1 MNKRLFAIGAATL
14 AAFVSYPL
22 FAADSP
28 AVKAAIQVED
38 AFAEVVEMA
47 KPTVV
52 VITNKRTQERW
63 INRYWDSD
71 RLDEFDFDIPDSW
84 KDFFG
89 IPRDYRR
96 RNGRPQ
102 RNAPN
107 RIPEAVGAGSGVLV
121 RKDGYILTNYHVIK
135 DCEYL
140 EVKTS
145 DGTVYDNYKD
155 KDSVVIVGSDEESD
169 LAVLRIGNGKK
180 NDFACLEFADSDKL
194 RVGQWAIA
202 IGAPFSLDY
211 SVTVG
216 CVSQKGRTDMGM
228 SRFDNYI
235 QTDASINP
243 GNSGGPLLNIR
254 GQIIG
259 INQFIVT
266 GGNGSRGS
274 IGIGFAIASN
284 LAKKVSDELIENGE
298 VSRPFIGVTMQEL
311 SDILKEELGIDHG
324 VLIRDVIPG
333 EPAAEAG
340 VQPGDVVLSIGGRNV
355 KTSHELLMEVTRYK
369 PGDVIE
375 LQIRRNGKNLNIKVK
390 ASRRDEYISS
400 VNGEQSPR
408 RRNPQ
413 DGNSSFNKLGLRL
426 SENDGKVIVEEVLPD
441 GAAEKAGI
449 GNEDRIMPGDTLLE
463 INREPVKSIADVK
476 RIMGDFKKST
486 VIVHLER
493 PSQHGGSPYKY
504 FIAIKLN

>member
-28 AVKAAIQVED
+28 AIKTAIQVED

-47 KPTVV
+47 KPAVV
-52 VITNKRTQERW
+52 VITNKQTVRRGGFNNFQM
-63 INRYWDSD
+63 
-71 RLDEFDFDIPDSW
+71 DIPDNFF
-84 KDFFG
+84 DFFG
-89 IPRDYRR
+89 IPQDYRR
-96 RNGRPQ
+96 PDSRSQ
-102 RNAPN
+102 RNAP
-107 RIPEAVGAGSGVLV
+107 RIPEAVGSGSGVLV
-121 RKDGYILTNYHVIK
+121 RKDGYILTNHHVIK

-155 KDSVVIVGSDEESD
+155 KDAVVIVGIDEESD
-169 LAVLRIGNGKK
+169 LAVLQIGNGKK

-228 SRFDNYI
+228 STFDSYI

-274 IGIGFAIASN
+274 VGIGFAIASN
-284 LAKKVSDELIENGE
+284 LAKRVSDELIDSGE

-311 SDILKEELGIDHG
+311 SDALKEELGIEFG

-333 EPAAEAG
+333 EPAEEAG
-340 VQPGDVVLSIGGRNV
+340 VKPGDVVISIGGRKV
-355 KTSHELLMEVTRYK
+355 KTAHELLMEVTRYK

-375 LQIRRNGKNLNIKVK
+375 LKVRRGDKEMKIKVK

-400 VNGEQSPR
+400 ADGEQPSR
-408 RRNPQ
+408 RKNAQ
-413 DGNSSFNKLGLRL
+413 GSDSSFKKLGLRL
-426 SENDGKVIVEEVLPD
+426 SENDGKVVVEELIPD

-449 GNEDRIMPGDTLLE
+449 GNEDKIMPGDILLE
-463 INREPVKSIADVK
+463 INRESVGSISDVK

-486 VIVHLER
+486 VIVYLER
-493 PSQHGGSPYKY
+493 PSKRGGSPYKY
-504 FIAIKLN
+504 FIAIKLG

>member
-1 MNKRLFAIGAATL
+1 MNRKLFALGAATL

-22 FAADSP
+22 FAGDSP
-28 AVKAAIQVED
+28 AIKAAVQVED

-47 KPTVV
+47 KPAVV
-52 VITNKRTQERW
+52 VITNKQTVRRNNFNNFQM
-63 INRYWDSD
+63 
-71 RLDEFDFDIPDSW
+71 DIPDNFF
-84 KDFFG
+84 DFFG
-89 IPRDYRR
+89 IPREYRR
-96 RNGRPQ
+96 QDGRSQ

-107 RIPEAVGAGSGVLV
+107 RIPEAVGSGSGVII

-155 KDSVVIVGSDEESD
+155 KDAVEIVGSDEESD
-169 LAVLRIGNGKK
+169 LAVLKIGNGKK
-180 NDFACLEFADSDKL
+180 NFSCLDFADSDKL

-228 SRFDNYI
+228 STFDSYI

-274 IGIGFAIASN
+274 VGIGFAIASN
-284 LAKKVSDELIENGE
+284 LAKRVSDELIDSGE

-311 SDILKEELGIDHG
+311 SDALKEELGISYG
-324 VLIRDVIPG
+324 VLIRDVIAG
-333 EPAAEAG
+333 EPAEEAG
-340 VQPGDVVLSIGGRNV
+340 VKPGDVVLSIGGKQV
-355 KTSHELLMEVTRYK
+355 KTSHELLMEVTKFK
-369 PGDVIE
+369 PGDIIE
-375 LQIRRNGKNLNIKVK
+375 LQIRRGGKDLKIKVK
-390 ASRRDEYISS
+390 AGRRDEYIATE
-400 VNGEQSPR
+400 NGNRPSKR
-408 RRNPQ
+408 RSTP
-413 DGNSSFNKLGLRL
+413 GAEGAGKKLGLRL
-426 SENDGKVIVEEVLPD
+426 AEEDGKVVVQEVLPD

-449 GNEDRIMPGDTLLE
+449 GNDDKIMPGDVIIE
-463 INREPVKSIADVK
+463 INREAVKSIADVK
-476 RIMGDFKKST
+476 RIMGDFKKNT
-486 VIVHLER
+486 VIVYLER
-493 PSQHGGSPYKY
+493 QNPRGGSPYKY
-504 FIAIKLN
+504 FIAVKL

>member
-1 MNKRLFAIGAATL
+1 MNRKLFALGAATL

-22 FAADSP
+22 FAGDSP
-28 AVKAAIQVED
+28 AIKAAVQVED

-47 KPTVV
+47 KPAVV
-52 VITNKRTQERW
+52 VITNKQTVRRNNFNNFQM
-63 INRYWDSD
+63 
-71 RLDEFDFDIPDSW
+71 DIPDNFF
-84 KDFFG
+84 DFFG
-89 IPRDYRR
+89 IPREYRR
-96 RNGRPQ
+96 QDGRSQ

-107 RIPEAVGAGSGVLV
+107 RIPEAVGSGSGVII

-135 DCEYL
+135 DCESL
-140 EVKTS
+140 DVKTS

-155 KDSVVIVGSDEESD
+155 KDAVEIVGSDEESD
-169 LAVLRIGNGKK
+169 LAVLKIGNGKK
-180 NDFACLEFADSDKL
+180 NFSCLDFADSDKL

-228 SRFDNYI
+228 STFDSYI

-274 IGIGFAIASN
+274 VGIGFAIASN
-284 LAKKVSDELIENGE
+284 LAKRVSDELIDSGE

-311 SDILKEELGIDHG
+311 SDALKEELGISYG
-324 VLIRDVIPG
+324 VLIRDVIAG
-333 EPAAEAG
+333 EPAEEAG
-340 VQPGDVVLSIGGRNV
+340 VKPGDVVLSIGGKQV
-355 KTSHELLMEVTRYK
+355 KTSHELLMEVTKFK
-369 PGDVIE
+369 PGDIIE
-375 LQIRRNGKNLNIKVK
+375 LQIRRGGKDLKIKVK
-390 ASRRDEYISS
+390 AGRRDEYIATE
-400 VNGEQSPR
+400 NGNRPSKR
-408 RRNPQ
+408 RSTP
-413 DGNSSFNKLGLRL
+413 GAEGAGKKLGLRL
-426 SENDGKVIVEEVLPD
+426 AEEDGKVVVQEVLPD

-449 GNEDRIMPGDTLLE
+449 GNDDKIMPGDVIIE
-463 INREPVKSIADVK
+463 INREAVKSIADVK
-476 RIMGDFKKST
+476 RIMGDFKKNT
-486 VIVHLER
+486 VIVYLER
-493 PSQHGGSPYKY
+493 QNPRGGSPYKY
-504 FIAIKLN
+504 FIAVKL

>member
-1 MNKRLFAIGAATL
+1 MNRKLFAIGAATI
-14 AAFVSYPL
+14 AAFASYPL

-28 AVKAAIQVED
+28 AIKAAIQVED

-47 KPTVV
+47 KPAVV
-52 VITNKRTQERW
+52 VITNKQTVRRGGFNNFQM
-63 INRYWDSD
+63 
-71 RLDEFDFDIPDSW
+71 DIPDNFF
-84 KDFFG
+84 DFFG
-89 IPRDYRR
+89 LNPRDFRR
-96 RNGRPQ
+96 PDGRQQ
-102 RNAPN
+102 RNAP
-107 RIPEAVGAGSGVLV
+107 RIPEAVGSGSGVIV
-121 RKDGYILTNYHVIK
+121 RQDGYIVTNYHVIK

-155 KDSVVIVGSDEESD
+155 KDAVVVVGSDEESD
-169 LAVLRIGNGKK
+169 LAVLKIGNGKK
-180 NDFACLEFADSDKL
+180 KDFACLEFADSDKL

-228 SRFDNYI
+228 STFDSYI

-274 IGIGFAIASN
+274 VGIGFAIASN
-284 LAKKVSDELIENGE
+284 LVKRVSDELIDNGE

-311 SDILKEELGIDHG
+311 SDALKEELGIDFG

-333 EPAAEAG
+333 EPAEEAG
-340 VQPGDVVLSIGGRNV
+340 VKPGDVVISIGGREV
-355 KTSHELLMEVTRYK
+355 KTAHELLMEVTKYK

-375 LQIRRNGKNLNIKVK
+375 LKIRRGDKELKIKVK

-400 VNGEQSPR
+400 SEGDQPSR
-408 RRNPQ
+408 RKNVQ
-413 DGNSSFNKLGLRL
+413 GSDNAFKKLGLRL
-426 SENDGKVIVEEVLPD
+426 AEDEGRVVVEDVIPD

-449 GNEDRIMPGDTLLE
+449 GNEDKIMPGDILLE
-463 INREPVKSIADVK
+463 INRESVKSIADVK
-476 RIMGDFKKST
+476 RVMGDFKKNT
-486 VIVHLER
+486 IIVYLER
-493 PSQHGGSPYKY
+493 PSKRGGSPYKY
-504 FIAIKLN
+504 FIAIKLG